1 MEVMLIVV
9 ECFVNILV
17 MALMELNMVHENVL
31 GRQKV
36 LFCAR
41 TTPMVR
47 RRRRSLIMLAGLLVA
62 LQHEESHEKL
72 VKIIKLINCSSF
84 SNLLPQLT
92 QHTHTMQ

>member
-17 MALMELNMVHENVL
+17 MALMELNMVHENVF

-47 RRRRSLIMLAGLLVA
+47 RRRSLIMLVGLLV
-62 LQHEESHEKL
+62 
-72 VKIIKLINCSSF
+72 V
-84 SNLLPQLT
+84 
-92 QHTHTMQ
+92 